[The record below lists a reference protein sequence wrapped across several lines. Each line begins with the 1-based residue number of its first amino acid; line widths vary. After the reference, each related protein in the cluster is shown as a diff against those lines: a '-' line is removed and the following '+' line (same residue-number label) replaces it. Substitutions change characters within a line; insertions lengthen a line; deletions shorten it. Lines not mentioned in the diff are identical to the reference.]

1 MKNKKQNKPTG
12 KKRRS
17 CLLKNKTCFERN
29 EETVRLADSS
39 VCCINA
45 FTFETSHIDN
55 KNLKTLDTVLSL
67 ICIY

>member
-39 VCCINA
+39 VSV
-45 FTFETSHIDN
+45 ESMR
-55 KNLKTLDTVLSL
+55 SL
-67 ICIY
+67 LRLLILIIKI